1 MPLRLSGFL
10 PHDLCHGRDS
20 SCWLPAGEN
29 LFSFPHWDS
38 RSPLLSGVIF
48 MHISSNTPFY
58 PSPLV
63 TLNQESDLVHK
74 EQGSDTCTPMFI
86 TALFTIARTWKPPRC
101 PLTVEWIKKLQYI
114 YTMEYYSAIKRD
126 EFESIL
132 LRWMNLQSCYT
143 ECSKSKREKQISHNK
158 IYMEYRHMVL
168 MNLFAR

>member
-1 MPLRLSGFL
+1 MSGFL
-10 PHDLCHGRDS
+10 PHDLCHGWDS

-86 TALFTIARTWKPPRC
+86 AALFTTVRTWEQPKC
-101 PLTVEWIKKLQYI
+101 PSTGEWIKKLWYI
-114 YTMEYYSAIKRD
+114 YIMEYYSFIK
-126 EFESIL
+126 
-132 LRWMNLQSCYT
+132 N
-143 ECSKSKREKQISHNK
+143 NK
-158 IYMEYRHMVL
+158 IESFVETID
-168 MNLFAR
+168 N